1 MAPKKAKKKHK
12 MVSQVLSLSSTSS
25 ATISVP
31 LFTPQLSIHPISS
44 DHPTTFDID
53 NTLQPPVSNNDKTTD
68 ANPFNIK
75 RLSSPL
81 LRYHVD
87 IMEHQPSLNVMIPS
101 SNVDALVDAP
111 FDVLLHNTT
120 EPGVLLPVLNT
131 TTLVLSD
138 TTLPVHTTG
147 NPEPAT
153 TVSTVA
159 ALLEKKSTKRSKRIV
174 VPKKKNRTQRALLD
188 DPTNNHSL

>member
-131 TTLVLSD
+131 TTL
-138 TTLPVHTTG
+138 
-147 NPEPAT
+147 
-153 TVSTVA
+153 STVA